1 MLIVL
6 LNFEF
11 SKHWICV
18 HTSRFFIS
26 QIESWLIRKSNWV
39 PYPILKKGR
48 IMANRERTVNFHMY
62 FSEEEFELLQRKV
75 ELSESNSM
83 SEFIRRLVV
92 YGAVFSID
100 FRELHET
107 NRLLSNLTNNMNQIA
122 HQANSCGNASNKDLL
137 EAKRIMDD
145 VWIEQ
150 KRYLQILTDYLPR

>member
-1 MLIVL
+1 
-6 LNFEF
+6 
-11 SKHWICV
+11 
-18 HTSRFFIS
+18 
-26 QIESWLIRKSNWV
+26 
-39 PYPILKKGR
+39 
-48 IMANRERTVNFHMY
+48 MANRERTVNFHMY
-62 FSEEEFELLQRKV
+62 FSEEEFELLQKKV

-145 VWIEQ
+145 VWVEQ
-150 KRYLQILTDYLPR
+150 KRYLQILTDFLPR